1 MSSSFLVRPAER
13 RDLANWAQ
21 MRAELW
27 PCSSRQEHLAELEEG
42 SKSTSFRGWVA
53 LSDDR
58 CIGFAEAYI
67 RPFANG
73 CDSRPVVFLEGIWVG
88 PDFRRCR
95 THQYALA
102 NVSLEVGF
110 RGDGAGGLLPDET
123 PVTAPSAD
131 LRSSLQRGRSVR
143 PIRALSMACAACRPS
158 RIAQTTSDWPRRMS
172 PATNSRLLPLT
183 R

>member
-1 MSSSFLVRPAER
+1 MSSSFVVRPAER

-42 SKSTSFRGWVA
+42 FKSTSFRGWVA

-88 PDFRRCR
+88 PDFRRFG
-95 THQYALA
+95 
-102 NVSLEVGF
+102 VG
-110 RGDGAGGLLPDET
+110 
-123 PVTAPSAD
+123 
-131 LRSSLQRGRSVR
+131 
-143 PIRALSMACAACRPS
+143 RALVESVAEWAR
-158 RIAQTTSDWPRRMS
+158 AQGIYELGSDAELTNTLSQTCHLKWGFEETERVVYYRMKL
-172 PATNSRLLPLT
+172 R
-183 R
+183 

>member
-42 SKSTSFRGWVA
+42 FKSTSFRGWVA

-73 CDSRPVVFLEGIWVG
+73 CDSRPVVFLEGIWVC
-88 PDFRRCR
+88 PDFRR
-95 THQYALA
+95 
-102 NVSLEVGF
+102 VGV
-110 RGDGAGGLLPDET
+110 G
-123 PVTAPSAD
+123 
-131 LRSSLQRGRSVR
+131 
-143 PIRALSMACAACRPS
+143 RALVESVAEWAR
-158 RIAQTTSDWPRRMS
+158 AQGIYELGSDAELTNTLSQTCHLKWGFEETERVVYYRMKL
-172 PATNSRLLPLT
+172 R
-183 R
+183 

>member
-42 SKSTSFRGWVA
+42 FKSTSFRGWVA

-73 CDSRPVVFLEGIWVG
+73 CDSRPVVFLEGIWVC
-88 PDFRRCR
+88 PDFRRFG
-95 THQYALA
+95 
-102 NVSLEVGF
+102 VG
-110 RGDGAGGLLPDET
+110 
-123 PVTAPSAD
+123 
-131 LRSSLQRGRSVR
+131 
-143 PIRALSMACAACRPS
+143 RALVESVAEWAR
-158 RIAQTTSDWPRRMS
+158 AQGIYELGSDAELTNTLSQTCHLKWGFEETERVVYYRMKL
-172 PATNSRLLPLT
+172 R
-183 R
+183 

>member
-1 MSSSFLVRPAER
+1 
-13 RDLANWAQ
+13 

-73 CDSRPVVFLEGIWVG
+73 CDSRPVVFLEGIWVC
-88 PDFRRCR
+88 PDFRR
-95 THQYALA
+95 
-102 NVSLEVGF
+102 VGV
-110 RGDGAGGLLPDET
+110 G
-123 PVTAPSAD
+123 
-131 LRSSLQRGRSVR
+131 
-143 PIRALSMACAACRPS
+143 RALVESVAEWAR
-158 RIAQTTSDWPRRMS
+158 AQGIYELGSDAELTNTLSQTCHLKWGFEETERVVYYRMKL
-172 PATNSRLLPLT
+172 R
-183 R
+183 

>member
-1 MSSSFLVRPAER
+1 MSSSFVVRPAER

-42 SKSTSFRGWVA
+42 FKSTSFRGWVA

-73 CDSRPVVFLEGIWVG
+73 CDSRPVVFLEGIWVC
-88 PDFRRCR
+88 PDFRR
-95 THQYALA
+95 
-102 NVSLEVGF
+102 VGV
-110 RGDGAGGLLPDET
+110 G
-123 PVTAPSAD
+123 
-131 LRSSLQRGRSVR
+131 
-143 PIRALSMACAACRPS
+143 RALVESVAEWAR
-158 RIAQTTSDWPRRMS
+158 AQGIYELGSDAELTNTLSQTCHLKWGFEETERVVYYRMKL
-172 PATNSRLLPLT
+172 R
-183 R
+183 

>member
-73 CDSRPVVFLEGIWVG
+73 CDSRPVVFLEGIWVC
-88 PDFRRCR
+88 PDFRRFG
-95 THQYALA
+95 
-102 NVSLEVGF
+102 VG
-110 RGDGAGGLLPDET
+110 
-123 PVTAPSAD
+123 
-131 LRSSLQRGRSVR
+131 
-143 PIRALSMACAACRPS
+143 RALVESVAEWAR
-158 RIAQTTSDWPRRMS
+158 AQGIYELGSDAELTNTLSQTCHLKWGFEETERVVYYRMKL
-172 PATNSRLLPLT
+172 R
-183 R
+183 

>member
-1 MSSSFLVRPAER
+1 MSSSFVVRPAER

-88 PDFRRCR
+88 PDFRRFG
-95 THQYALA
+95 
-102 NVSLEVGF
+102 VG
-110 RGDGAGGLLPDET
+110 
-123 PVTAPSAD
+123 
-131 LRSSLQRGRSVR
+131 
-143 PIRALSMACAACRPS
+143 RALVESVAEWAR
-158 RIAQTTSDWPRRMS
+158 AQGIYELGSDAELTNTLSQTCHLKWGFEETERVVYYRMKL
-172 PATNSRLLPLT
+172 R
-183 R
+183 

>member
-1 MSSSFLVRPAER
+1 MSSSFVVRPAER

-73 CDSRPVVFLEGIWVG
+73 CDSRPVVFLEGIWVC
-88 PDFRRCR
+88 PDFRR
-95 THQYALA
+95 
-102 NVSLEVGF
+102 VGV
-110 RGDGAGGLLPDET
+110 G
-123 PVTAPSAD
+123 
-131 LRSSLQRGRSVR
+131 
-143 PIRALSMACAACRPS
+143 RALVESVAEWAR
-158 RIAQTTSDWPRRMS
+158 AQGIYELGSDAELTNTLSQTCHLKWGFEETERVVYYRMKL
-172 PATNSRLLPLT
+172 R
-183 R
+183 

>member
-1 MSSSFLVRPAER
+1 
-13 RDLANWAQ
+13 

-73 CDSRPVVFLEGIWVG
+73 CDSRPVVFLEGIRVG
-88 PDFRRCR
+88 PDFRRFG
-95 THQYALA
+95 
-102 NVSLEVGF
+102 VG
-110 RGDGAGGLLPDET
+110 
-123 PVTAPSAD
+123 
-131 LRSSLQRGRSVR
+131 
-143 PIRALSMACAACRPS
+143 RALVESVAEWAR
-158 RIAQTTSDWPRRMS
+158 AQGIYELGSDAELTNTLSQTCHLKWGFEETERVVYYRMKL
-172 PATNSRLLPLT
+172 R
-183 R
+183 

>member
-88 PDFRRCR
+88 PDFRRFG
-95 THQYALA
+95 
-102 NVSLEVGF
+102 VG
-110 RGDGAGGLLPDET
+110 
-123 PVTAPSAD
+123 
-131 LRSSLQRGRSVR
+131 
-143 PIRALSMACAACRPS
+143 RALVESVAEWAR
-158 RIAQTTSDWPRRMS
+158 AQGIYELGSDAELTNTLSQTCHLKWGFEETERVVYYRMKL
-172 PATNSRLLPLT
+172 R
-183 R
+183 

>member
-88 PDFRRCR
+88 PDFRRFG
-95 THQYALA
+95 
-102 NVSLEVGF
+102 VG
-110 RGDGAGGLLPDET
+110 
-123 PVTAPSAD
+123 
-131 LRSSLQRGRSVR
+131 
-143 PIRALSMACAACRPS
+143 RALVESVAEWAR
-158 RIAQTTSDWPRRMS
+158 AQGIYELGSDAELTNTLLQTCHLKWGFEETERVVYYRMKL
-172 PATNSRLLPLT
+172 R
-183 R
+183 

>member
-73 CDSRPVVFLEGIWVG
+73 CDSRPVVFLEGIWVC
-88 PDFRRCR
+88 PDFRR
-95 THQYALA
+95 
-102 NVSLEVGF
+102 VGV
-110 RGDGAGGLLPDET
+110 G
-123 PVTAPSAD
+123 
-131 LRSSLQRGRSVR
+131 
-143 PIRALSMACAACRPS
+143 RALVESVAEWAR
-158 RIAQTTSDWPRRMS
+158 AQGIYELGSDAELTNTLSQTCHLKWGFEETERVVYYRMKL
-172 PATNSRLLPLT
+172 R
-183 R
+183 